1 MDKSSNGIAQTEMAF
16 TVPAACFTVEGLLI
30 QRTYLV
36 AVRLTISKSSYDL
49 LLPVHVPVRIVLQ
62 NKKKAPYYSLSTR
75 HATWREENFQGAI
88 RATLRLHG
96 GRPSTLDR
104 PLLRPEQISPYI
116 PDIVGNFFFF
126 FRSEA

>member
-62 NKKKAPYYSLSTR
+62 NKKKSALLQPLYSSCHLARRELPGRDTSHAPAPRRTALHAGPSSTK
-75 HATWREENFQGAI
+75 AGADLPIYPGYCRE
-88 RATLRLHG
+88 
-96 GRPSTLDR
+96 
-104 PLLRPEQISPYI
+104 
-116 PDIVGNFFFF
+116 FFFF
-126 FRSEA
+126 LSF